1 MTRTDDD
8 PPEWAKERARE
19 MMAAGDDEGA
29 DDPDDAAAIDAAESP
44 DRDEERVPDVPVEAV
59 DEAERL
65 TRLAREAESAEPTP
79 EIEQAA
85 DQYRERRDALAAEY
99 GYTARVRGEDDTL
112 VLYPDEWMD
121 DGTVQLDRVE
131 DTDRAVEVSLSGP
144 GDADRYR
151 EVAAYNE
158 AVAAAVAEREAE
170 VHARTAET
178 FASFMSNHYVRP
190 VDDATPEMRAE
201 FREEY
206 FVRNGW
212 PTDEQL
218 AAVDES
224 LSVVESVAADVEDPD
239 EAVDPGDSAPESADG
254 DDSVDEPADSVDTED
269 SA

>member
-19 MMAAGDDEGA
+19 MMAAGDEGTG
-29 DDPDDAAAIDAAESP
+29 DDPDDAAAADAAESP
-44 DRDEERVPDVPVEAV
+44 DRDDERVPDVPVEAV

-79 EIEQAA
+79 EIEEAA

-99 GYTARVRGEDDTL
+99 GYTARVRDEDDAL

-158 AVAAAVAEREAE
+158 AVAEAVGEREAE

-190 VDDATPEMRAE
+190 VDDATPQMRAE

-206 FVRNGW
+206 LVRNGW

-218 AAVDES
+218 DAVDES
-224 LSVVESVAADVEDPD
+224 LSVIESVAADVD
-239 EAVDPGDSAPESADG
+239 ESVAVEALDDRESAD
-254 DDSVDEPADSVDTED
+254 DDGST
-269 SA
+269 

>member
-19 MMAAGDDEGA
+19 MMAAGDDEAAADPDAAVDADAA
-29 DDPDDAAAIDAAESP
+29 DDA
-44 DRDEERVPDVPVEAV
+44 ERVPDVPVEAV

-79 EIEQAA
+79 EIEVAA

-99 GYTARVRGEDDTL
+99 GYTARVRDEDDAL
-112 VLYPDEWMD
+112 VLYPDEWMA
-121 DGTVQLDRVE
+121 DGTVQLDKVE

-151 EVAAYNE
+151 AVAAYNE
-158 AVAAAVAEREAE
+158 AVAETVAKRKAE
-170 VHARTAET
+170 VHAQTAET
-178 FASFMSNHYVRP
+178 FAAFMSNHYVRP
-190 VDDATPEMRAE
+190 VDDATPAMRAE

-206 FVRNGW
+206 LVRNGW

-218 AAVDES
+218 DVVDES
-224 LSVVESVAADVEDPD
+224 LSVVESLAAEVD
-239 EAVDPGDSAPESADG
+239 DPGDS
-254 DDSVDEPADSVDTED
+254 V
-269 SA
+269 

>member
-1 MTRTDDD
+1 MTRTDDE

-19 MMAAGDDEGA
+19 MMAAEEDAEANGPADA
-29 DDPDDAAAIDAAESP
+29 DDPADAAEAP
-44 DRDEERVPDVPVEAV
+44 DRDDERVPDVPAEAV

-99 GYTARVRGEDDTL
+99 GYTARVRDEDDAL
-112 VLYPDEWMD
+112 VLYPDEWMEE
-121 DGTVQLDRVE
+121 GTVQLDRVE

-158 AVAAAVAEREAE
+158 AVAEAVAEREAD

-178 FASFMSNHYVRP
+178 FAAFMSNHYVRP
-190 VDDATPEMRAE
+190 VDDATPKMRAE

-206 FVRNGW
+206 LVRNGW

-218 AAVDES
+218 AAVEES
-224 LSVVESVAADVEDPD
+224 LSVIESVAADVD
-239 EAVDPGDSAPESADG
+239 ESVAVEALDDRESAD
-254 DDSVDEPADSVDTED
+254 DDGST
-269 SA
+269 

>member
-1 MTRTDDD
+1 MTRTDDE

-19 MMAAGDDEGA
+19 MMAAEGGDGQA
-29 DDPDDAAAIDAAESP
+29 DDAADAATAPE
-44 DRDEERVPDVPVEAV
+44 RDEERVPDVPAEAV

-79 EIEQAA
+79 EIEAAA

-99 GYTARVRGEDDTL
+99 GYTVRVRDEDDTL

-121 DGTVQLDRVE
+121 DGTVRLDRVE
-131 DTDRAVEVSLSGP
+131 ATERAVEVSLSGP

-158 AVAAAVAEREAE
+158 AVAEAVAEREAA

-178 FASFMSNHYVRP
+178 FAAFMSNHYVRP
-190 VDDATPEMRAE
+190 VDDATPAIRAE

-206 FVRNGW
+206 LVRNGW

-224 LSVVESVAADVEDPD
+224 LSVIESVAADVDEPD
-239 EAVDPGDSAPESADG
+239 AVDGSVDADG
-254 DDSVDEPADSVDTED
+254 ANGDDERT
-269 SA
+269 

>member
-19 MMAAGDDEGA
+19 MMAAGDEEGA
-29 DDPDDAAAIDAAESP
+29 DGPADADDPADAADAP
-44 DRDEERVPDVPVEAV
+44 DRDDERVPDVPVAAV

-79 EIEQAA
+79 EIEEAA

-99 GYTARVRGEDDTL
+99 GYTARIRDEDDAL

-158 AVAAAVAEREAE
+158 AVAEEVAEREAD

-178 FASFMSNHYVRP
+178 FAAFMSNHYVRP
-190 VDDATPEMRAE
+190 VDDATPAMRAE

-206 FVRNGW
+206 LVRNGW
-212 PTDEQL
+212 PTDDQL
-218 AAVDES
+218 DAVDES
-224 LSVVESVAADVEDPD
+224 LSVIESVASDVEEP
-239 EAVDPGDSAPESADG
+239 VDVDDTDAPTDADDSA
-254 DDSVDEPADSVDTED
+254 
-269 SA
+269 

>member
-1 MTRTDDD
+1 MTRTDDE

-19 MMAAGDDEGA
+19 MMAAEEDAEANGPADA
-29 DDPDDAAAIDAAESP
+29 DDPADAAEAP
-44 DRDEERVPDVPVEAV
+44 ERDDERVPDVPAEAV

-99 GYTARVRGEDDTL
+99 GYTARVRDEDDAL
-112 VLYPDEWMD
+112 VLYPDEWMEE
-121 DGTVQLDRVE
+121 GTVQLDRVE

-158 AVAAAVAEREAE
+158 AVAEAVAEREAD

-178 FASFMSNHYVRP
+178 FAAFMSNHYVRP
-190 VDDATPEMRAE
+190 VDDATPKMRAE

-206 FVRNGW
+206 LVRNGW

-218 AAVDES
+218 AVADES
-224 LSVVESVAADVEDPD
+224 LSVIESVAADVD
-239 EAVDPGDSAPESADG
+239 ESVAVEALDDRESAD
-254 DDSVDEPADSVDTED
+254 DDGST
-269 SA
+269 

>member
-19 MMAAGDDEGA
+19 TMAAGEDEGA
-29 DDPDDAAAIDAAESP
+29 ADPDDAAATDAADAPEH
-44 DRDEERVPDVPVEAV
+44 DDGRVPDVPVEAV

-79 EIEQAA
+79 EIEAAA

-99 GYTARVRGEDDTL
+99 GYTVRVRDEDDTL

-121 DGTVQLDRVE
+121 DGTVRLDRVE
-131 DTDRAVEVSLSGP
+131 ATERAVEVSLSGP

-158 AVAAAVAEREAE
+158 AVAEAVAEREAD

-178 FASFMSNHYVRP
+178 FAAFMSNHYVRP
-190 VDDATPEMRAE
+190 VDDATPAMRAE

-206 FVRNGW
+206 LVRNGW

-218 AAVDES
+218 AVVDES
-224 LSVVESVAADVEDPD
+224 LSVIESVAADVD
-239 EAVDPGDSAPESADG
+239 APGDAADVDAPGDADDVDGGAES
-254 DDSVDEPADSVDTED
+254 T
-269 SA
+269 

>member
-1 MTRTDDD
+1 MTRTDDE

-19 MMAAGDDEGA
+19 MVAADDDGEPDEPDAEGA
-29 DDPDDAAAIDAAESP
+29 TAPDPDD
-44 DRDEERVPDVPVEAV
+44 ERVPDVPVEAV

-85 DQYRERRDALAAEY
+85 EQYRERRDALAAEY
-99 GYTARVRGEDDTL
+99 GYTARVRDEDDAL

-158 AVAAAVAEREAE
+158 AVAEEVAEREAE

-178 FASFMSNHYVRP
+178 FAAFMSNHYVRP
-190 VDDATPEMRAE
+190 VDDTTPETRAE

-206 FVRNGW
+206 LVRNGW

-218 AAVDES
+218 AVVDES
-224 LSVVESVAADVEDPD
+224 LSVIESIAADVDGP
-239 EAVDPGDSAPESADG
+239 AVDADPASDAPAAADSDDDASAGDGPATDDSA
-254 DDSVDEPADSVDTED
+254 
-269 SA
+269 

>member
-1 MTRTDDD
+1 MADHRTTGSEGEETKTDGSATD
-8 PPEWAKERARE
+8 ERASVTDERASTGDLPADI
-19 MMAAGDDEGA
+19 AA
-29 DDPDDAAAIDAAESP
+29 
-44 DRDEERVPDVPVEAV
+44 
-59 DEAERL
+59 EAERL

-99 GYTARVRGEDDTL
+99 GYTARVRDEDDAL

-158 AVAAAVAEREAE
+158 AVAEAVAEQEAD

-178 FASFMSNHYVRP
+178 FAAFMSNHYVRP

-206 FVRNGW
+206 LVRNGW

-218 AAVDES
+218 DAVDES
-224 LSVVESVAADVEDPD
+224 LSVIESVAAD
-239 EAVDPGDSAPESADG
+239 GSTG
-254 DDSVDEPADSVDTED
+254 PADSTDATD
-269 SA
+269 LA

>member
-1 MTRTDDD
+1 MTRTDDE

-19 MMAAGDDEGA
+19 MMAAEEDAEANGPADA
-29 DDPDDAAAIDAAESP
+29 DDPADAAESP
-44 DRDEERVPDVPVEAV
+44 DRDEERVPDVPAEAV

-99 GYTARVRGEDDTL
+99 GYTARVRDEDDAL
-112 VLYPDEWMD
+112 VLYPDEWMEE
-121 DGTVQLDRVE
+121 GTVQLDRVE

-158 AVAAAVAEREAE
+158 AVAEAVAEREAD

-178 FASFMSNHYVRP
+178 FAAFMSNHYVRP
-190 VDDATPEMRAE
+190 VDDATPKMRAE

-206 FVRNGW
+206 LVRNGW

-218 AAVDES
+218 AVADES
-224 LSVVESVAADVEDPD
+224 LSVIESVAADVD
-239 EAVDPGDSAPESADG
+239 ESVAVEALDDRESAD
-254 DDSVDEPADSVDTED
+254 DDGST
-269 SA
+269 

>member
-19 MMAAGDDEGA
+19 MMAAENDANADAPADA
-29 DDPDDAAAIDAAESP
+29 DDPADVAEAP
-44 DRDEERVPDVPVEAV
+44 DRDDERVPDVPAEAV

-79 EIEQAA
+79 EIEEAA

-99 GYTARVRGEDDTL
+99 GYTARVRDEDDAL

-158 AVAAAVAEREAE
+158 AVAEAVDEREAE

-190 VDDATPEMRAE
+190 VDDATPQMRAE

-206 FVRNGW
+206 LVRNGW

-218 AAVDES
+218 DAVDES
-224 LSVVESVAADVEDPD
+224 LSVIESVAADVD
-239 EAVDPGDSAPESADG
+239 ESVAVEALDDRESAD
-254 DDSVDEPADSVDTED
+254 DDGST
-269 SA
+269 

>member
-19 MMAAGDDEGA
+19 MMAAEEDEETDESA
-29 DDPDDAAAIDAAESP
+29 DAEAP
-44 DRDEERVPDVPVEAV
+44 DRDDDRVPDVPVEAV

-79 EIEQAA
+79 EIEEAA

-99 GYTARVRGEDDTL
+99 GYTARVRDEDDAL

-158 AVAAAVAEREAE
+158 TVAEEVAEREAE
-170 VHARTAET
+170 IHARTAET
-178 FASFMSNHYVRP
+178 FAAFMSNHYVRP

-206 FVRNGW
+206 LVRNGW

-218 AAVDES
+218 DAVDES
-224 LSVVESVAADVEDPD
+224 LSVIESVAAGVDEPAEIED
-239 EAVDPGDSAPESADG
+239 SADG
-254 DDSVDEPADSVDTED
+254 DGPDDADGDSPDGDGPA
-269 SA
+269 

>member
-19 MMAAGDDEGA
+19 MMAAEEADAEADGPADEDDA
-29 DDPDDAAAIDAAESP
+29 DPHPDD
-44 DRDEERVPDVPVEAV
+44 ERVPDVPVAAV

-79 EIEQAA
+79 EIEEAA
-85 DQYRERRDALAAEY
+85 GQYRERRDALAAEY
-99 GYTARVRGEDDTL
+99 GYTARVRDEDDAL
-112 VLYPDEWMD
+112 VLYPDEWME
-121 DGTVQLDRVE
+121 DGTVRLDRVE

-151 EVAAYNE
+151 QVAAYNE
-158 AVAAAVAEREAE
+158 AVAEAVADREPD

-178 FASFMSNHYVRP
+178 FAAFMSNHYVRP
-190 VDDATPEMRAE
+190 VDDATPAMRAE

-206 FVRNGW
+206 LVRNGW

-218 AAVDES
+218 DAVDES
-224 LSVVESVAADVEDPD
+224 LSVIESVAGDIDDPADDSADVD
-239 EAVDPGDSAPESADG
+239 GSAD
-254 DDSVDEPADSVDTED
+254 DPA
-269 SA
+269 

>member
-1 MTRTDDD
+1 MTRTDDE

-19 MMAAGDDEGA
+19 MMAAEEDADANGPADA
-29 DDPDDAAAIDAAESP
+29 DDPADAAEAP
-44 DRDEERVPDVPVEAV
+44 DRDDERVPDVPVGAV

-99 GYTARVRGEDDTL
+99 GYTARVRDEDDAL
-112 VLYPDEWMD
+112 VLYPDEWMEE
-121 DGTVQLDRVE
+121 GTVQLDRVE

-158 AVAAAVAEREAE
+158 AVAEAVAEREAD

-190 VDDATPEMRAE
+190 VDDATPKMRAE

-206 FVRNGW
+206 LVRNGW

-218 AAVDES
+218 AAVEES
-224 LSVVESVAADVEDPD
+224 LSVIESVAADVD
-239 EAVDPGDSAPESADG
+239 ESVAVEALNDRESAD
-254 DDSVDEPADSVDTED
+254 DDGST
-269 SA
+269 

>member
-19 MMAAGDDEGA
+19 MMAAEGDGAEADGPADEA
-29 DDPDDAAAIDAAESP
+29 DADP
-44 DRDEERVPDVPVEAV
+44 DRDDDRVPDVPVEAV

-65 TRLAREAESAEPTP
+65 TRLAREAESAEATP
-79 EIEQAA
+79 QIEEAA

-99 GYTARVRGEDDTL
+99 GYTARVRDEDDAL

-144 GDADRYR
+144 GDTDRYR

-158 AVAAAVAEREAE
+158 TVAEEVAERKAD

-178 FASFMSNHYVRP
+178 FAAFMSNHYVRP

-206 FVRNGW
+206 LVRNGW

-218 AAVDES
+218 DAVDES
-224 LSVVESVAADVEDPD
+224 LSVIESVAA
-239 EAVDPGDSAPESADG
+239 G
-254 DDSVDEPADSVDTED
+254 VDEPAEIED
-269 SA
+269 SADVDDSGDADGDSPDGDGPA

>member
-1 MTRTDDD
+1 MTRTDDE

-19 MMAAGDDEGA
+19 MMDAAAGEGA
-29 DDPDDAAAIDAAESP
+29 DDSATAETPEPDD
-44 DRDEERVPDVPVEAV
+44 ERVPDVPVEAV

-99 GYTARVRGEDDTL
+99 GYTARVRDEDDAL

-131 DTDRAVEVSLSGP
+131 DTERAVEVSLSGP

-158 AVAAAVAEREAE
+158 AVAGAVAEREAD

-178 FASFMSNHYVRP
+178 FAAFMSNHYVRP
-190 VDDATPEMRAE
+190 VDDATPAMRTE

-206 FVRNGW
+206 LVRNGW

-224 LSVVESVAADVEDPD
+224 LSVIESVAAGVDGPAADAGAADPD
-239 EAVDPGDSAPESADG
+239 GADG
-254 DDSVDEPADSVDTED
+254 GDEAGGRGDDHST
-269 SA
+269 

>member
-1 MTRTDDD
+1 MTRTDDE

-19 MMAAGDDEGA
+19 MMAAEEDAEANGPTDA
-29 DDPDDAAAIDAAESP
+29 DDPADAAESP

-99 GYTARVRGEDDTL
+99 GYTARVRDEDDAL
-112 VLYPDEWMD
+112 VLYPDEWMEE
-121 DGTVQLDRVE
+121 GTVQLDRVE

-158 AVAAAVAEREAE
+158 AVAEAVAEREAD

-178 FASFMSNHYVRP
+178 FAAFMSNHYVRP
-190 VDDATPEMRAE
+190 VDDATPKMRAE

-206 FVRNGW
+206 LVRNGW

-218 AAVDES
+218 AAVEES
-224 LSVVESVAADVEDPD
+224 LSVIESVAADVD
-239 EAVDPGDSAPESADG
+239 ESVAVEALDDRESAD
-254 DDSVDEPADSVDTED
+254 DDGST
-269 SA
+269 